1 MALDI
6 NKITNEKV
14 KSVISSFSD
23 KTKIQDGQVVKNG
36 VQITKYDGVEPDKT
50 DATNY
55 NKLNSFLEHLRRN
68 GFNEG
73 SSGQQYFYFSP
84 NPKSL
89 VILSLPN
96 NNSDNNDVEDE
107 DYLGDYLNSTG
118 LSTAMEKTAG
128 QMGSVITKGLSVNE
142 NVQNEIER
150 IKNLLK

>member
-14 KSVISSFSD
+14 KSVISSFSE
-23 KTKIQDGQVVKNG
+23 KNKIEDGKVVTNG
-36 VQITKYDGVEPDKT
+36 IQITKYDGVEPDKT
-50 DATNY
+50 SSNY
-55 NKLNSFLEHLRRN
+55 NKLNSFLGYLKQK

-89 VILSLPN
+89 VILSLPTITSN
-96 NNSDNNDVEDE
+96 NNDSPDP
-107 DYLGDYLNSTG
+107 DYLGDYLDSTG
-118 LSTAMEKTAG
+118 LSKAMEKSA
-128 QMGSVITKGLSVNE
+128 QEMGSVITKGLGVNE

>member
-14 KSVISSFSD
+14 KSVISSFSE
-23 KTKIQDGQVVKNG
+23 KTKIEDGKVVQNG

-50 DATNY
+50 SSNY
-55 NKLNSFLEHLRRN
+55 NKLNSFLEHLKRN

-84 NPKSL
+84 SPKSL
-89 VILSLPN
+89 VILSLPSITSN
-96 NNSDNNDVEDE
+96 NNDSPDP
-107 DYLGDYLNSTG
+107 DYLGDYLDSTG
-118 LSTAMEKTAG
+118 LSKAMEKSA
-128 QMGSVITKGLSVNE
+128 QEMGGVITKGLGLSE

>member
-1 MALDI
+1 MSLDI

-50 DATNY
+50 SSDY
-55 NKLNSFLEHLRRN
+55 NKLYSFLEHLKQN

-73 SSGQQYFYFSP
+73 SSGQQYFYFST

-89 VILSLPN
+89 VILSLPT
-96 NNSDNNDVEDE
+96 NNSNNNDVEDE

-118 LSTAMEKTAG
+118 LSKAMEKTAG